1 MSEWW
6 AGLAPAEALIECNGT
21 DHRLRWSEGAL
32 ETLDHGDPESERAL
46 AAIGATPC
54 PCIETLDA
62 WTAHATDLR
71 VLTLA
76 PRGPF
81 EGLVPVQLG
90 RGRVAGLNASHA
102 ARRVTQG
109 ASRGWATSAGG
120 GMATGAQAGGRTVYR
135 GVRPLRPGGPVAG
148 SPVPQQPDT
157 EPLIRLLYLDGGL
170 PERLIATVV
179 AHWSA
184 RLEAAEAGAEREDL
198 GWARPALTAALYG
211 RAATAVRAWL
221 RNDELRVTVTMI
233 DGQTPPSLTRTSE
246 GVALS
251 LPFSWLPRV
260 WSPGLATVL
269 DRFCLSATMATE
281 GGRNRWQLTTVG
293 PTGGDVA
300 PVTIEGPAR

>member
-6 AGLAPAEALIECNGT
+6 AGLAPAEALIECNGA
-21 DHRLRWSEGAL
+21 DHRLRWAEGAL

-90 RGRVAGLNASHA
+90 RGRVVGFNASPA
-102 ARRVTQG
+102 ARGIGQG
-109 ASRGWATSAGG
+109 ATRGLVRSAG

-135 GVRPLRPGGPVAG
+135 GVRPMRPGGPVAG

-157 EPLIRLLYLDGGL
+157 EPLIRLLYLGSSL
-170 PERLIATVV
+170 PDRLIATVV

-184 RLEAAEAGAEREDL
+184 RLAAAEAGAGGEDL

-211 RAATAVRAWL
+211 RAASAVRAWL
-221 RNDELRVTVTMI
+221 RDDELRVTVTMI
-233 DGQTPPSLTRTSE
+233 DGQTAPSLTRTSE

-251 LPFSWLPRV
+251 LPFSWLPQV

-269 DRFCLSATMATE
+269 DRFCLSATMAIE
-281 GGRNRWQLTTVG
+281 GGRIRWQLTTVG
-293 PTGGDVA
+293 PAGDDVA